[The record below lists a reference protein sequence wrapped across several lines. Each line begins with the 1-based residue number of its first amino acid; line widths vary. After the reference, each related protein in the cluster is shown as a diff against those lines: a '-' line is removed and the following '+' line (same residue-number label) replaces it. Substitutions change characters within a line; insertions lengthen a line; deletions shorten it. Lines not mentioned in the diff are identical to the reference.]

1 MAYFLYNLI
10 LILLYLPFL
19 IVVFLFPK
27 GRMLLAKRKKS
38 LTELLNSDK
47 DPQRKTVWLH
57 AASVGELDQARA
69 LAGEIK
75 RQNPSLFIIQSVY
88 SDSVTDKQT
97 IDPNFDRSFIL
108 PLDFPFAYDSLF
120 KKFRPEKLIILAW
133 DTWPNLLKT
142 ANKYNCKSYLAC
154 ASLSSGSG
162 RKKGFVHSLT
172 KASFQYLEGIYPSH
186 PIIAEEFKTL
196 APDHKIETLGDTRF
210 ESVLHRIESGTP
222 PERFQTFLKKYK
234 TEIADQKPILLGS
247 TYPVCESYFSDFLFH
262 WSEQNHPLPTFWI
275 FPHKWEEN
283 RMQSF
288 RSKLESITT
297 VKTFSEL
304 MDRSSEYPKIV
315 LVDELG
321 ILAFAYQFAKFAYV
335 GGAFHHRVHNTIE
348 PAAFAL
354 SLVTGLKISNAPEAI
369 VMQKLGGLIA
379 CNHKEEY
386 ISAFK
391 KLILN
396 PNLAEEL
403 GAKNRNFVLENK
415 GASGKIYS
423 RVFSNDP
430 N

>member
-1 MAYFLYNLI
+1 MAYFFYNLI
-10 LILLYLPFL
+10 LILLYLPFR
-19 IVVFLFPK
+19 IIVFLFPK
-27 GRMLLAKRKKS
+27 GRTLLKKRKDS
-38 LTELLNSDK
+38 LTELLNSNQDF
-47 DPQRKTVWLH
+47 QRKTVWLH
-57 AASVGELDQARA
+57 ASSVGELDQARA
-69 LAGEIK
+69 LAAEIK
-75 RQNPSLFIIQSVY
+75 KQNPSLFIIQSVY
-88 SDSVTDKQT
+88 SDSVTDKQR

-108 PLDFPFAYDSLF
+108 PLDFPFAYDSVF
-120 KKFRPEKLIILAW
+120 KKFKPEKLIILAW

-142 ANKYNCKSYLAC
+142 AYKYDCKSYLAC

-162 RKKGFVHSLT
+162 SKKGFVHSLT

-186 PIIAEEFKTL
+186 PIMVDEFKTL
-196 APDHKIETLGDTRF
+196 ASGHKIETLGDTRF
-210 ESVLHRIESGTP
+210 ESVLNRIESGTP

-234 TEIADQKPILLGS
+234 TEIENWKPILLGS
-247 TYPVCESYFSDFLFH
+247 TYSQCESYFLDFISR
-262 WSEQNHPLPTFWI
+262 WSGEKPTFWI

-283 RMQSF
+283 RMKSF

-304 MDRSSEYPKIV
+304 TDKNSEYPKIV
-315 LVDELG
+315 LMDELG

-348 PAAFAL
+348 PAAFGL
-354 SLVTGLKISNAPEAI
+354 TLVTGPKISNAPEAI
-369 VMQKLGGLIA
+369 VMQKLGGLA
-379 CNHKEEY
+379 VCNGKEEY
-386 ISAFK
+386 IDAFE

-396 PNLAEEL
+396 PNLAKEL

-415 GASGKIYS
+415 GASEKIYS